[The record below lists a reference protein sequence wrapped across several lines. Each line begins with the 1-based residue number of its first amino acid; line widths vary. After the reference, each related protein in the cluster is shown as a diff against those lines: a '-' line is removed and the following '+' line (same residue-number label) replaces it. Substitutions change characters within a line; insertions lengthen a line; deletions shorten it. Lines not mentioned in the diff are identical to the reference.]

1 MKVNSKK
8 IHDSKKFIDLKL
20 FKNSSKSNTFLKTY
34 LLYGMTYNTIF
45 FCSKYRD
52 LSYFSNFIKPIILNL
67 NHNLN
72 FFRKSTT
79 EFFSK
84 FFFSNWLKRNIF
96 FSNFGR
102 FIQNLFFS
110 LKTNIQSLEKFL
122 MFWNKKKK
130 LIPLKNDFKSLN
142 ARITKKSK
150 NLDTIPEKKNKVKA
164 FLFAWATWNNF
175 FASVID
181 NTGNTLISR
190 TGGNSERTGSR
201 QRATVFSA
209 DSAMYEVCFLAR
221 ERGVESLSIHIKSTL
236 RLPQIKNSF
245 DGLEASGL
253 SIDEVIYRPL
263 KSFGGCR
270 NKKPRWV

>member
-122 MFWNKKKK
+122 MF
-130 LIPLKNDFKSLN
+130 
-142 ARITKKSK
+142 
-150 NLDTIPEKKNKVKA
+150 
-164 FLFAWATWNNF
+164 
-175 FASVID
+175 
-181 NTGNTLISR
+181 
-190 TGGNSERTGSR
+190 
-201 QRATVFSA
+201 
-209 DSAMYEVCFLAR
+209 
-221 ERGVESLSIHIKSTL
+221 
-236 RLPQIKNSF
+236 
-245 DGLEASGL
+245 
-253 SIDEVIYRPL
+253 
-263 KSFGGCR
+263 
-270 NKKPRWV
+270 